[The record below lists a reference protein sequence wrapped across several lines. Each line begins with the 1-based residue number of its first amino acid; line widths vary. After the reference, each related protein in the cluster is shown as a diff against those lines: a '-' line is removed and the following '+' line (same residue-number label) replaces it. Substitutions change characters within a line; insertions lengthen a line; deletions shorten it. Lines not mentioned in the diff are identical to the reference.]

1 MNRFHLSAA
10 ALIVLAG
17 AAARAT
23 ADEARPNV
31 LFIVSDD
38 LTCRI
43 GCYGDP
49 VAKTPNLDR
58 LAGMGVRFDHDAD
71 PHEQRNL
78 ADEPGHEAIVAEL
91 RQRFG
96 DMGGREP

>member
-1 MNRFHLSAA
+1 ML
-10 ALIVLAG
+10 
-17 AAARAT
+17 
-23 ADEARPNV
+23 
-31 LFIVSDD
+31 
-38 LTCRI
+38 
-43 GCYGDP
+43 
-49 VAKTPNLDR
+49 
-58 LAGMGVRFDHDAD
+58 FDHDAD